1 MRAALLFYYNMVYLA
16 MDEIKADVHGAR
28 MINKYGAHQLVL
40 MALNELWAGILL
52 HTLGKAV
59 HLKYQYDGSDITFY
73 FLFELPGINKMFM
86 VPVNATVETL
96 KWLKL
101 IDDKKVTAIR
111 VGYRDGKGGLLL
123 YGDQVP
129 IIL

>member
-1 MRAALLFYYNMVYLA
+1 

-40 MALNELWAGILL
+40 MALNEQWAGILL

-59 HLKYQYDGSDITFY
+59 RLKYQYDGSDITFY
-73 FLFELPGINKMFM
+73 FLFELPDINKMFS
-86 VPVNATVETL
+86 VPVNATTETR
-96 KWLKL
+96 KWLSL
-101 IDDKKVTAIR
+101 IDGNEVTAIR

-123 YGDQVP
+123 YGEQVLV
-129 IIL
+129 IL